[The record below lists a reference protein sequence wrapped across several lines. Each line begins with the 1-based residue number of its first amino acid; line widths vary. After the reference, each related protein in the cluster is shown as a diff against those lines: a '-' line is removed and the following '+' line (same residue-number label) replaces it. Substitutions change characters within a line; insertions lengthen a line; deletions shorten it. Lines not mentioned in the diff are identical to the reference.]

1 LDEKSKKK
9 YLMKINDIE
18 KISSRIDGDIFFNYD
33 LKRLTWF
40 NIGGKTEIFFKP
52 NTLKS
57 LVEFLS
63 IYSNRGK
70 IFILGAGSN
79 ILINDATFPGVIIK
93 LGSKFSNISILNE
106 NLIVAGCGA
115 SQKKLSEYAKENN
128 LGDMEFLSCI
138 PGSVGGG
145 IRMNSGCFDREF
157 KDILV
162 SVQYIDFNGIV
173 KTINSKNIN
182 FQYRETDLPKDI
194 IFLSATFKGTKKIKQ
209 EIQKKIDKLKEKK
222 EQAQPT
228 RIKTGGSTF
237 KNPKGKTEK
246 KVWQLIKESIP
257 SDIKF
262 GDAKVSEKHSNFFVN
277 TNNSSFND
285 MKTLIDFVKNKVK
298 EKTGIDISLE
308 IIIVE

>member
-1 LDEKSKKK
+1 
-9 YLMKINDIE
+9 MKIDDIQELSLDIE
-18 KISSRIDGDIFFNYD
+18 GDIFFDYD
-33 LKRLTWF
+33 LKKLNWF
-40 NIGGKTEIFFKP
+40 NIGGKAEIFFKP

-57 LVEFLS
+57 LVKFLK
-63 IYSNRGK
+63 IYSKRGK

-79 ILINDATFPGVIIK
+79 VLINDATFPGVIIK
-93 LGSKFSNISILNE
+93 LGKNFSNISILNE
-106 NLIVAGCGA
+106 NLIVAGCA
-115 SQKKLSEYAKENN
+115 TPQKNLSEYAKENN
-128 LGDMEFLSCI
+128 IGEMEFLSCI

-145 IRMNSGCFDREF
+145 IRMNSGCFESEF

-162 SVQYIDFNGIV
+162 SVQYIDFDGLV

-182 FQYRETDLPKDI
+182 FEYRGTNLPKDV
-194 IFLSATFKGTKKIKQ
+194 IFLSATFKGIEKNKKD
-209 EIQKKIDKLKEKK
+209 IQSKIDHLKKKK

-237 KNPKGKTEK
+237 KNPNNNTEK
-246 KVWQLIKESIP
+246 KVWQLIKESVP
-257 SDIKF
+257 NDIKF
-262 GDAKVSEKHSNFFVN
+262 GEAKISEIHSNFFVN
-277 TNNSSFND
+277 TNNSSFKD

>member
-1 LDEKSKKK
+1 
-9 YLMKINDIE
+9 MKIDDIQ
-18 KISSRIDGDIFFNYD
+18 KLSSNMDGDIFFHYD
-33 LKRLTWF
+33 LKKINWF
-40 NIGGKTEIFFKP
+40 NIGGKAEIFFKP

-57 LVEFLS
+57 LVKFLN
-63 IYSNRGK
+63 IYSKRGK

-79 ILINDATFPGVIIK
+79 VLINDTTYQGVVIK
-93 LGSKFSNISILNE
+93 LGKNFSNITILNE
-106 NLIVAGCGA
+106 NLIVAGCA
-115 SQKKLSEYAKENN
+115 TSQKNLSQFAKENN
-128 LGDMEFLSCI
+128 LGEMEFLSCI

-145 IRMNSGCFDREF
+145 IRMNSGCFEREF

-162 SVQYIDFNGIV
+162 SVQYIDFDGIV

-182 FQYRETDLPKDI
+182 FEYRETNLPKDV
-194 IFLSATFKGTKKIKQ
+194 IFLSATLKGVKKNKN
-209 EIQKKIDKLKEKK
+209 EIQKKIDELKKKK
-222 EQAQPT
+222 EQVQPT

-237 KNPKGKTEK
+237 KNPKDKTKK

-257 SDIKF
+257 NDIKF
-262 GDAKVSEKHSNFFVN
+262 GDAKISEKHSNFFVN

-285 MKTLIDFVKNKVK
+285 MKALIDFVKNKVK

>member
-1 LDEKSKKK
+1 
-9 YLMKINDIE
+9 MKINDIE
-18 KISSRIDGDIFFNYD
+18 KLVSDIDGDIFFNHD
-33 LKRLTWF
+33 LKKLNWF
-40 NIGGKTEIFFKP
+40 NIGGKAEIFFKP

-57 LVEFLS
+57 LVEFLN
-63 IYSNRGK
+63 IYSKRGK

-79 ILINDATFPGVIIK
+79 VLINDTLFPGVIIK
-93 LGSKFSNISILNE
+93 LGRNFSNISILNE
-106 NLIVAGCGA
+106 NLIVAGCA
-115 SQKKLSEYAKENN
+115 TSQKNLSEYAKENN
-128 LGDMEFLSCI
+128 LGEIEFLSCI

-145 IRMNSGCFDREF
+145 IRMNSGCFEKEF

-182 FQYRETDLPKDI
+182 FEYRGTNLPKDV
-194 IFLSATFKGTKKIKQ
+194 IFLSATFKGMKKNKNKIQ
-209 EIQKKIDKLKEKK
+209 EKIDELKKKK
-222 EQAQPT
+222 EQSQPT
-228 RIKTGGSTF
+228 RVKTGGSTF
-237 KNPKGKTEK
+237 KNPKNKTEK

-257 SDIKF
+257 NDLKF
-262 GDAKVSEKHSNFFVN
+262 GDAQVSEKHSNFFVN
-277 TNNSSFND
+277 TNNASFND

>member
-1 LDEKSKKK
+1 
-9 YLMKINDIE
+9 MKINDIE
-18 KISSRIDGDIFFNYD
+18 KLVSDIDGDIFFNYD
-33 LKRLTWF
+33 LKKLNWF
-40 NIGGKTEIFFKP
+40 NIGGKAEIFFKP

-57 LVEFLS
+57 LVKFLN
-63 IYSNRGK
+63 IYSKRGK

-79 ILINDATFPGVIIK
+79 VLINDTLFPGVIIK
-93 LGSKFSNISILNE
+93 LGRNFSNISILNE
-106 NLIVAGCGA
+106 NLIVAGCA
-115 SQKKLSEYAKENN
+115 TSQKNLSEYAKENN
-128 LGDMEFLSCI
+128 LGEIEFLSCI

-145 IRMNSGCFDREF
+145 IRMNSGCFEKEF

-182 FQYRETDLPKDI
+182 FEYRGTNLPKDV
-194 IFLSATFKGTKKIKQ
+194 IFLSATFKGMKKNKNKIQ
-209 EIQKKIDKLKEKK
+209 EKIDELKKKK
-222 EQAQPT
+222 EQSQPT
-228 RIKTGGSTF
+228 RVKTGGSTF
-237 KNPKGKTEK
+237 KNPKKKTEK

-257 SDIKF
+257 NDLKF
-262 GDAKVSEKHSNFFVN
+262 GDAQVSQKHSNFFVN
-277 TNNSSFND
+277 TNNASFND